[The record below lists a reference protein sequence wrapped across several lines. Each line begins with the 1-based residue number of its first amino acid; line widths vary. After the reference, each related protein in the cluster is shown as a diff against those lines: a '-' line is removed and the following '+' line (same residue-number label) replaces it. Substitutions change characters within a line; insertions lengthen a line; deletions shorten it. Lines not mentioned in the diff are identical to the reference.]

1 MKENSYLAII
11 PARSGSKRLSKKNV
25 KILGNKPLI
34 AWSIES
40 ALECKGIEE
49 VMVSTDSSEILN
61 IAQEHGV
68 HTPFLRSAKNS
79 GDFSTSYDVVK
90 EVLATYEE
98 KYNKSFD
105 FIVLLQPTSP
115 FRTSTDIEN
124 AITKQIENDALSIVS
139 VCKTEHPSNWIMQL
153 SENMPLDEYM
163 ETLDKTKRSQDY
175 QQEYRL
181 NGAIYI
187 INVSALLKHEKL
199 LFSERSF
206 AYEMTQE
213 NSIDIDDAYDFKV
226 ASIIEQIKREEEIL

>member
-1 MKENSYLAII
+1 
-11 PARSGSKRLSKKNV
+11 
-25 KILGNKPLI
+25 
-34 AWSIES
+34 
-40 ALECKGIEE
+40 
-49 VMVSTDSSEILN
+49 
-61 IAQEHGV
+61 
-68 HTPFLRSAKNS
+68 
-79 GDFSTSYDVVK
+79 
-90 EVLATYEE
+90 
-98 KYNKSFD
+98 
-105 FIVLLQPTSP
+105 
-115 FRTSTDIEN
+115 
-124 AITKQIENDALSIVS
+124 
-139 VCKTEHPSNWIMQL
+139 MQL